1 MHRASN
7 QALRAIHKHTAL
19 LSIASRGLFFA
30 FAFAFSIGLNLKFL
44 VWLAKR
50 QVLLAQ
56 NLKVFFALLFAD
68 WTLVVEQAVAKR
80 RLLRHFVPRN
90 DGMHKASAVIAS
102 EARHSSRYV
111 IATRRQKHHCERSE
125 SQLLLRHCERSE
137 AIAFCMWLNLKF

>member
-1 MHRASN
+1 MASN

-19 LSIASRGLFFA
+19 LRIDSRGLFFA

-56 NLKVFFALLFAD
+56 NLKDFFALLFDD

-90 DGMHKASAVIAS
+90 DVHKAISVIQEAILVIAS
-102 EARHSSRYV
+102 
-111 IATRRQKHHCERSE
+111 RR
-125 SQLLLRHCERSE
+125 
-137 AIAFCMWLNLKF
+137 

>member
-1 MHRASN
+1 M
-7 QALRAIHKHTAL
+7 
-19 LSIASRGLFFA
+19 
-30 FAFAFSIGLNLKFL
+30 

-56 NLKVFFALLFAD
+56 NLKDFFALLFAD

-90 DGMHKASAVIAS
+90 DVVHKASAVIAS
-102 EARHSSRYV
+102 EA
-111 IATRRQKHHCERSE
+111 
-125 SQLLLRHCERSE
+125 QLPLRHCERSE